1 MNEKTEIY
9 REKMIDAA
17 TNLILT
23 KMEEL
28 RGDKVE
34 LKEIKRRRWVW
45 ELIQNAND
53 CSENKPIDIIIQTNN
68 NSVKFSHNG
77 NCFTYQNMIDLI
89 TQISTKRKDE
99 QKVGKFGT
107 GFIATH
113 LLSDKVRITGIYHSD
128 INSNNYK
135 ALDLLLDRSGTNYD
149 DIGKAINSAF
159 DVLDNMELGNNVI
172 YNKNGDEITTT
183 FSYEYDS
190 NDSEVVEAINK
201 GYEDWEKTIP
211 LVLVFADKIRTINLM
226 IFLLKRK
233 CW

>member
-1 MNEKTEIY
+1 MNGKTEIY

-107 GFIATH
+107 GFSATH

-135 ALDLLLDRSGTNYD
+135 ALDLLLDRSGANYD

-172 YNKNGDEITTT
+172 YTLIR
-183 FSYEYDS
+183 
-190 NDSEVVEAINK
+190 EV
-201 GYEDWEKTIP
+201 
-211 LVLVFADKIRTINLM
+211 
-226 IFLLKRK
+226 
-233 CW
+233 

>member
-28 RGDKVE
+28 RGDKEE

-53 CSENKPIDIIIQTNN
+53 CSENKPIDIVIQTNN
-68 NSVKFSHNG
+68 NCIKFSHNG
-77 NCFTYQNMIDLI
+77 SCFTYQNMVDLI

-113 LLSDKVRITGIYHSD
+113 LLSDKVKITGFYHSD
-128 INSNNYK
+128 VNSDNYK
-135 ALDLLLDRSGTNYD
+135 ALDLLIDRSGTNYD

-159 DVLDNMELGNNVI
+159 DVLDDIESGNNVFLTKMVMKLRLRFLMNMI
-172 YNKNGDEITTT
+172 
-183 FSYEYDS
+183 
-190 NDSEVVEAINK
+190 
-201 GYEDWEKTIP
+201 
-211 LVLVFADKIRTINLM
+211 LM
-226 IFLLKRK
+226 I
-233 CW
+233 